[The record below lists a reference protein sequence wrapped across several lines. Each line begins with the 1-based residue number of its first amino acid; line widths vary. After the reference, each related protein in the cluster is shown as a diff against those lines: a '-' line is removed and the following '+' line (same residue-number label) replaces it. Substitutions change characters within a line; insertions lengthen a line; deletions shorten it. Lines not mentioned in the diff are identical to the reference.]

1 LAQKLTEKF
10 LFLADFHVKARTW
23 TNNTQVRGD
32 AYAAMQKIGDLAEEN
47 GLDTLVIGGDFFDSN
62 RPTPDDLVQTVD
74 FLSRFKQV
82 YYIRGNHDSCDP
94 SYLESVSRILGV
106 NNFVTQLN
114 GQFVQLANNGYL
126 TGISWMPS
134 KEEYKHAV
142 QSTLAYFKNEYP
154 GKTLYLVLH
163 TSFQHL
169 LAFEGAYTFD
179 TSEVAQWCKDMDV
192 VLLVGDVHVR
202 DTRQVAVYPNPNNT
216 TGVLDNLGE
225 LIFHS
230 PGSVYPL
237 QFNDTET
244 VKSVSAVYTGADQR
258 ILRIVPLQVEVRK
271 YATWH
276 YTEVGSLKEYLTGC
290 ADLHRAAKEKGLVT
304 LPTYIRI
311 VVDTGVEPPHIIPSD
326 YPELVI
332 QIQTEADEF
341 DPGHAVDTA
350 DGTYTLEQAINDE
363 FPDPD
368 VAEIANQ
375 LVKSPDPAGD
385 LQQYLELWQVER
397 TTM

>member
-1 LAQKLTEKF
+1 MAQKLTEKF

-32 AYAAMQKIGDLAEEN
+32 AYAAMQKIGDLAEEKN
-47 GLDTLVIGGDFFDSN
+47 LDTLVIGGDFFDSN

-94 SYLESVSRILGV
+94 SYLEGVSRILGTR
-106 NNFVTQLN
+106 NFVTLLN
-114 GQFVQLANNGYL
+114 GQFVQLANKSYL

-142 QSTLAYFKNEYP
+142 QSTLEYFRNEYP

-163 TSFQHL
+163 TSFKHL
-169 LAFEGAYTFD
+169 LSFDGAYTFD
-179 TSEVAQWCKDMDV
+179 IDQIEPWCEGMDV
-192 VLLVGDVHVR
+192 NILVGDVHVH
-202 DTRQVAVYPNPNNT
+202 NT
-216 TGVLDNLGE
+216 TDDYLNGKGFLCV
-225 LIFHS
+225 HS

-237 QFNDTET
+237 QFNESDT
-244 VKSVSAVYTGADQR
+244 VKCVTVVNVDDDPHGSR
-258 ILRIVPLQVEVRK
+258 INPAPIEVRK

-276 YTEVGSLKEYLTGC
+276 YTEAGSLKEYLTDC
-290 ADLHRAAKEKGLVT
+290 ADLHRTAKEKGLVT

-311 VVDTGVEPPHIIPSD
+311 VVDTGVEPPHIIPSE

-332 QIQTEADEF
+332 QIQTEMDEF
-341 DPGHAVDTA
+341 DPGHAIDSA

-368 VAEIANQ
+368 VAEIANK
-375 LVKSPDPAGD
+375 LVTSPDPAED
-385 LQQYLELWQVER
+385 LRQYLDFWQVER

>member
-1 LAQKLTEKF
+1 MIEKF

-32 AYAAMQKIGDLAEEN
+32 AYEAMKQIGDLAEKK

-82 YYIRGNHDSCDP
+82 YYIRGNHDPCDP
-94 SYLESVSRILGV
+94 SYLESVSRILGAK
-106 NNFVTQLN
+106 NFVTQLVA
-114 GQFVQLANNGYL
+114 QFIQLGNNSYL

-134 KEEYKHAV
+134 KEEYKRAV
-142 QSTLAYFKNEYP
+142 WATLDYFKNEYP

-179 TSEVAQWCKDMDV
+179 TSEVAKWCKDMDV

-202 DTRQVAVYPNPNNT
+202 DTRRVAVFPPPADNK
-216 TGVLDNLGE
+216 GVLPNLGE
-225 LIFHS
+225 LTFHS

-237 QFNDTET
+237 QFNETDFVKAVTIVDTAEDDYN
-244 VKSVSAVYTGADQR
+244 KR
-258 ILRIVPLQVEVRK
+258 LRPLPVEVRK

-276 YTEVGSLKEYLTGC
+276 YTEAGSLKEYLTGC
-290 ADLHRAAKEKGLVT
+290 ADLHRTAKEKGLVT

-332 QIQTEADEF
+332 QIQTEADDF

-385 LQQYLELWQVER
+385 LQEYLELWQVER